1 MPEYCLC
8 MSCANSSS
16 IQSAVYPANSKLSW
30 TALLKVVRGSCCK
43 QVTRRRLPQHCHFC
57 WSMKLQMH
65 SVKCIQWAAM
75 VEMSRFWRQS
85 KSWCVQAFKNANQN
99 QAMQGTPRW
108 PQIHESDEIR
118 WNQWWAIGQCS
129 QVSTKEVPAAI
140 VLDRSM
146 LHQKGLNPIQQT
158 VRTWRK

>member
-57 WSMKLQMH
+57 WSMKLQMGGYGRNV
-65 SVKCIQWAAM
+65 SFLKAIKVM
-75 VEMSRFWRQS
+75 
-85 KSWCVQAFKNANQN
+85 VQAFKNANQN